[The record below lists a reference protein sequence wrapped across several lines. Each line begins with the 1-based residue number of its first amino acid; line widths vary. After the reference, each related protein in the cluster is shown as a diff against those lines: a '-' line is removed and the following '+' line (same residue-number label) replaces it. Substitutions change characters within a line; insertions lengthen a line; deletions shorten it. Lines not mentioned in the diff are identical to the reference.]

1 MDILESGYKYSLRN
15 FKGGLSQEIRF
26 TQKLI
31 TGEFVDGTT
40 NEEVVDM
47 MIARMYALQAKNPS
61 PENQCIIIML
71 KSIKELLSKRLS
83 KKIRKNEEREKGL
96 EDKRFF
102 ESEDIFADVERFI
115 SFDSPRD
122 RSISSPDRE

>member
-1 MDILESGYKYSLRN
+1 MDIIESGYKFRLGS
-15 FKGGLSQEIRF
+15 FKGSYSQEVRF

-31 TGEFVDGTT
+31 TGEFIDGTT

-47 MIARMYALQAKNPS
+47 LIARMYALQAKNPS

-83 KKIRKNEEREKGL
+83 KKIRKNEEREKSF
-96 EDKRFF
+96 EDKQ
-102 ESEDIFADVERFI
+102 SLDAEDVFADVKRFI

-122 RSISSPDRE
+122 RSFKSSDRI

>member
-1 MDILESGYKYSLRN
+1 MDILESGYRYNLKS

-26 TQKLI
+26 TQKLV
-31 TGEFVDGTT
+31 TGEFIDGTT

-83 KKIRKNEEREKGL
+83 KKIKKNEEREKGF
-96 EDKRFF
+96 EDKRFID
-102 ESEDIFADVERFI
+102 SEDLFADVERLI
-115 SFDSPRD
+115 SFNSSRD
-122 RSISSPDRE
+122 RSINSSDRK

>member
-1 MDILESGYKYSLRN
+1 MDILESGYVFKLQS
-15 FKGGLSQEIRF
+15 FKGEFPQEIRF

-47 MIARMYALQAKNPS
+47 MIARMYALQVKNPS
-61 PENQCIIIML
+61 PENQCVIILL

-83 KKIRKNEEREKGL
+83 KKIKKNEEREKGNENQRTFKPEDLYTDL
-96 EDKRFF
+96 ERL
-102 ESEDIFADVERFI
+102 V

-122 RSISSPDRE
+122 RSPKSSNRD

>member
-1 MDILESGYKYSLRN
+1 MDILESGYRYKLES
-15 FKGGLSQEIRF
+15 FKRGFPQEIRF

-47 MIARMYALQAKNPS
+47 LIARFYALQAKNPS
-61 PENQCIIIML
+61 PENQCTIIML

-83 KKIRKNEEREKGL
+83 KKIKRNEAKK
-96 EDKRFF
+96 EDIENSGPT
-102 ESEDIFADVERFI
+102 ESEDIFTDFKWAFQANP
-115 SFDSPRD
+115 SRD
-122 RSISSPDRE
+122 

>member
-1 MDILESGYKYSLRN
+1 MDIIESGYVYRLNS
-15 FKGGLSQEIRF
+15 FKGDNPQLVRF

-47 MIARMYALQAKNPS
+47 LIARMYALQVKNPS
-61 PENQCIIIML
+61 PENQCVIIML

-83 KKIRKNEEREKGL
+83 KKIRKNEEREKSF
-96 EDKRFF
+96 EDKGPTDP
-102 ESEDIFADVERFI
+102 EDLFADVKRFI
-115 SFDSPRD
+115 SFDSPGTG
-122 RSISSPDRE
+122 SPKSSYRI

>member
-1 MDILESGYKYSLRN
+1 MDIIESGYKFKLES
-15 FKGGLSQEIRF
+15 FKGGSPQEIRF

-47 MIARMYALQAKNPS
+47 MIARMYALQVKNPS

-71 KSIKELLSKRLS
+71 KSVKELLGK
-83 KKIRKNEEREKGL
+83 RKNEEREKNF
-96 EDKRFF
+96 EDKRDLDAKDLY
-102 ESEDIFADVERFI
+102 SDIERAFR
-115 SFDSPRD
+115 FDSTRVGGFKSSD
-122 RSISSPDRE
+122 RK